1 MQSTIDFSSILL
13 SGDYNKAWDY
23 IKSLKTISTLDIYE
37 EIITP
42 SMQRIGDLWENNEIT
57 VADEHI
63 ATSTCDFVL
72 SRLAFEHNQ
81 NSTPTSIKKAMFLC
95 IEGEQHY
102 IGLKMAAQLFTEYGW
117 ETKYFGPNLP
127 LEYALHTAKEWKP
140 DVIGLSLTIVT
151 HLPKLK
157 SYTDS
162 FKALPSPPK
171 ILIGSRLAT
180 KYDLHTY
187 STGNPIIVSDFSE
200 METWLKDYTRGE
212 TKNAIY

>member
-1 MQSTIDFSSILL
+1 MQSVNDFTSILL
-13 SGDYNKAWDY
+13 TGNYTKAWSY
-23 IKSLKTISTLDIYE
+23 IKSLNLSTLEIYNR
-37 EIITP
+37 ILTP
-42 SMQRIGDLWENNEIT
+42 AMHQIGDLWENNEIT

-63 ATSTCDFVL
+63 ATATCDFVL

-81 NSTPTSIKKAMFLC
+81 DATPATTKKAMLLC

-102 IGLKMAAQLFTEYGW
+102 IGLKMAAQLLEENGW

-127 LEYALHTAKEWKP
+127 LEYALQTAIDWKP

-162 FKALPSPPK
+162 FRALPLPPK
-171 ILIGSRLAT
+171 ILIGTWLGK
-180 KYDLHTY
+180 KYDLTSY
-187 STGNPIIVSDFSE
+187 ASGEPIILTDLSD
-200 METWLKDYTRGE
+200 MEAWLKDYSIEE
-212 TKNAIY
+212 TTNAIY